1 MSLSHHA
8 NTTSTTRVYRTI
20 DPSLCAAIAANLR
33 SVDCNMDGMI
43 NAKELGALL
52 RKHGSTFFEGE
63 IVELSKLFYSSTGGS
78 KVSINKFLD
87 ALEAVSAGGDGE
99 VAMNGGLNLLGSR
112 GRLKTHPLEIGT
124 CASKYM

>member
-1 MSLSHHA
+1 
-8 NTTSTTRVYRTI
+8 
-20 DPSLCAAIAANLR
+20 
-33 SVDCNMDGMI
+33 MDGMI
-43 NAKELGALL
+43 DAKELGALL
-52 RKHGSTFFEGE
+52 RKHGIAFSEGE

-99 VAMNGGLNLLGSR
+99 VAMSGGLNLLGSR
-112 GRLKTHPLEIGT
+112 GRLKTHPLGIGT